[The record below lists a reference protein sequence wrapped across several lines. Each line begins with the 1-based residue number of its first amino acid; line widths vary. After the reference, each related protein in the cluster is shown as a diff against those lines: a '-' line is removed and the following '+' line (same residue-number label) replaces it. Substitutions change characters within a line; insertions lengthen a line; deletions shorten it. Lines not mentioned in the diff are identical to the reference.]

1 MGVLN
6 IPVVKAGGK
15 TIAIDTDTDLDD
27 RMFKL
32 ALEEGL
38 KVLINAK
45 MSKITAQSKLEGAE
59 LEASQAAA
67 MEIAEKNLAA
77 IKAGE
82 FKKGGRGASASST
95 KIPREVMTEARRLA
109 KEVIKNEIRAAGM
122 KISHVEPRDIT
133 AAANNLLETDPS
145 YIEQAKAN
153 IEARNVVAPVATDNP
168 EAKAAAAAKLASLGF
183 AGESEKKLKEAEERK
198 VKSKAVLSATQAGKA
213 APRKGAQPTAH

>member
-6 IPVVKAGGK
+6 IPIIKAGGR

-38 KVLINAK
+38 KVLLNAK
-45 MSKITAQSKLEGAE
+45 MSKIGAQSKLEGDE
-59 LEASQAAA
+59 LAKSQDAAF
-67 MEIAEKNLAA
+67 EIAEKNLAA
-77 IKAGE
+77 IKSGE
-82 FKKGGRGASASST
+82 FKKGGRSASASST

-122 KISHVEPRDIT
+122 KISHVEARDIT

-153 IEARNVVAPVATDNP
+153 IEARNAIAPVNAEDESVRAN
-168 EAKAAAAAKLASLGF
+168 AKSKLASLGL
-183 AGESEKKLKEAEERK
+183 AGESPKLRAAAEERK
-198 VKSKAVLSATQAGKA
+198 AKSKAVLSATQAGKA
-213 APRKGAQPTAH
+213 APRKGAQATAH

>member
-6 IPVVKAGGK
+6 IPITKAGGR
-15 TIAIDTDTDLDD
+15 TIAVDTDTDLSDI
-27 RMFKL
+27 MFKL

-38 KVLINAK
+38 KVLLNAK
-45 MSKITAQSKLEGAE
+45 MSKIGAQSKLEGDE
-59 LEASQAAA
+59 LTKSQDDAFA
-67 MEIAEKNLAA
+67 IAEKNFAA
-77 IKAGE
+77 IKSGE
-82 FKKGGRGASASST
+82 FKKGGRGSAASSS

-153 IEARNVVAPVATDNP
+153 IEARNAIAPVNAEDEN
-168 EAKAAAAAKLASLGF
+168 AKASARSKLASLGLS
-183 AGESEKKLKEAEERK
+183 GESPKLLAAAEERK
-198 VKSKAVLSATQAGKA
+198 AKSKAILSKTQAGKA
-213 APRKGAQPTAH
+213 APRKSAQPAAH

>member
-77 IKAGE
+77 IKSGE

-95 KIPREVMTEARRLA
+95 KVPREVMTEARRLA

-168 EAKAAAAAKLASLGF
+168 EVKAAAAAKLAALGF

-198 VKSKAVLSATQAGKA
+198 AKSKAVLSATQAGKA

>member
-38 KVLINAK
+38 KVLINSK

-77 IKAGE
+77 IKSGE

-95 KIPREVMTEARRLA
+95 KVPREVMTEARRLA

-153 IEARNVVAPVATDNP
+153 IEARNVVAPVATDDP
-168 EAKAAAAAKLASLGF
+168 TVVAAAKSKLASLGLS
-183 AGESEKKLKEAEERK
+183 GESPKLLAAAEERK
-198 VKSKAVLSATQAGKA
+198 AKSKAVLSATQAGKA

>member
-59 LEASQAAA
+59 LEASRAAA
-67 MEIAEKNLAA
+67 LEIAEKNLAA
-77 IKAGE
+77 IKSGE
-82 FKKGGRGASASST
+82 FKKGGRSTSASST

-153 IEARNVVAPVATDNP
+153 IEARNVVAPVSTDDP
-168 EAKAAAAAKLASLGF
+168 TVVAAAKSKLASLGLS
-183 AGESEKKLKEAEERK
+183 GESPKLLAAAEERK
-198 VKSKAVLSATQAGKA
+198 AKSKAVLSATQAGKA

>member
-67 MEIAEKNLAA
+67 LEIAEKNLAA
-77 IKAGE
+77 IKSGE
-82 FKKGGRGASASST
+82 FKKGGRGTSASST

-153 IEARNVVAPVATDNP
+153 IEARNTVAPVSTDDP
-168 EAKAAAAAKLASLGF
+168 TVVAAAKSKLASLGLS
-183 AGESEKKLKEAEERK
+183 GESPKLLAAAEERK
-198 VKSKAVLSATQAGKA
+198 AKSKAVLSATQAGKA